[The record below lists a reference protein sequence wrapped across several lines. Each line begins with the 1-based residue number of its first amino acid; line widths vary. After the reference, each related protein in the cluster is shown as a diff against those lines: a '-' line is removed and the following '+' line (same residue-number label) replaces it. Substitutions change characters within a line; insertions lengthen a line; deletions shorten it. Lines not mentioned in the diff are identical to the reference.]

1 MSYIDN
7 WFHFYSTTESFEV
20 HRKQGLINP
29 DSICFLK
36 ETGQIYTQNSF
47 FGICR
52 ERYEKLEQLVL
63 DHDAKIKDILGIEG
77 PSVKDGIVNNI
88 ADLVNFLDGF
98 TDEDNLKDF
107 LDAMRTALENQISA
121 VNKALSDRITA
132 LEDEIHNDS
141 ESLHNAIK
149 AINSQI
155 ETIDIR
161 LDNHDTAISA
171 LNTSLASHI
180 REYNLLKTNYEN
192 FKAYAETKFTA
203 IDSSISSINISIA
216 TLQQEFT
223 NLDEK
228 FDDVENEVSEVKA
241 LLEDAKLLVRELE
254 DRFGETLAAIE
265 QFKKDVNDEID
276 DFKALV
282 GAPNGMAPLD
292 GDAKVPAAY
301 LPSYVDDVL
310 EYATRAA
317 FPVTGETGKIYVSLD
332 DNLTYRWSGSTY
344 IEISKSL
351 GLGETA
357 TTAYPGNKGK
367 KNADDIAAHKADTN
381 NPHNVTKTQLGLDK
395 VNNTSD
401 ADKPVSTA
409 QAAAIKVV
417 QDDLTSHKG
426 NKANPHEVTKA
437 QVGLSNVDNTADLD
451 KPISKATQAALDVLD
466 TSLDTHIADKTN
478 PHNVTKEQLGLGNV
492 ENTADKDKPISDAT
506 QNVLDT
512 KVDKIVGKGLST
524 NDFTNED
531 KAKLDRATTVN
542 DEGKISAELI
552 PVDEEDLTV
561 HSITDTNKVVR
572 LKDRDT
578 TNGMGYKILRLP
590 EDGILTQAMINQ
602 ANTIYEIRYNF
613 DLNGATIHIPENC
626 VLKFAGGKLSNG
638 TLVGSNTTIKS
649 DITKIFELSIEIGGT
664 WNTEYAYAEWFGAKP
679 NVSTLD
685 NTDYF
690 KKTLDCFQSVHLSRS
705 EYYLKK
711 PLLLGNK
718 NYINGN
724 KGKLNFTITDTGNPC
739 CIKMGAHCVVED
751 ITIEIDDTNSTEGTA
766 VIWFQS
772 DYMRATQDAANDYTL
787 SYRSAQNYAL
797 RNIDM
802 VLKNKMWMETPVFK
816 YTGIKVT
823 GEDYPISSGIASNFR
838 IRGYWKYGIY
848 IDLSDATVDTTEGWF
863 TSGQFTNGS
872 IGSSLFGIYIDSS
885 STHKKNVPPTGLMF
899 TNISIQTM
907 GRFIKSLFE
916 SNTETRAIKLKECRE
931 ITFRDCYLWD
941 WTDKCFGSYYNTPAP
956 VSISP
961 KSLNIIFD
969 NTGGE
974 YIKLYDIEQPLTSE
988 FLDNPP
994 TVRNRS
1000 TLRFRSE
1007 ALDDNITKEDFK
1019 KFFICLPNG
1028 SYSISK
1034 KLLSKFV
1041 EYTVN
1046 LKIDDIDNLIVNNNA
1061 VLRISNNNMFRIF
1074 ELEIGITDYS
1084 MITSNSYYLYRAVVT
1099 LGSAIT
1105 SNNFENV
1112 IFRWFRVPVNNLPE
1126 KIYSGNAQC
1135 GNKGEY
1141 YINSSKNN
1149 IASFCVGNNK
1159 WIDSRGYSVALSRGA
1174 TTSRPTVSTEENI
1187 PDGSITPSDIGFPYF
1202 DTTLGRTVYWDGAKW
1217 VDPVAEATSWK
1228 IIR

>member
-141 ESLHNAIK
+141 ESLHNAIN

-561 HSITDTNKVVR
+561 HSITDTNKVIR

-578 TNGMGYKILRLP
+578 ANGMGYKILRLS
-590 EDGILTQAMINQ
+590 EELDNILTQDMINEP
-602 ANTIYEIRYNF
+602 NTIYEIRYDF
-613 DLNGATIHIPENC
+613 DLAGDTITIPENC
-626 VLKFAGGKLSNG
+626 VLKFEGGKLSNG
-638 TLVGSNTTIKS
+638 KLIGNSTALVSSTESIFMNVSFEGSFRAVVNSTWFIGNDTYIVYTTLKFLELGVKQISFEKDREFIVDLIPYRVSKQDEAKNVIIYVKDNSGITVLGNHCKIYNPASTPGTIGLLNFTNCSDIVVQDISLQGEDNYEDKS
-649 DITKIFELSIEIGGT
+649 DVSGWVLCALYGDCSNIYIAGKGKHLRTVVEYGKFEAYKGTLKNCNFNVELIEGGYGVALYGGESIIVNIRTREVHRSAYLAGVSNSTINADTDRTSTGTAILLKDTRVFSDSDELSYVMSDNLVINAVYHANADLDNIVGVETCNEYGFEDRNTIYNTHYIINITGFLYTAGFKGVNFASFKEDTFNVNLRFDVRNRGYSYFEICDTSRISGLDKFIVYLTASGWGNKCLPICT
-664 WNTEYAYAEWFGAKP
+664 SRKLNNSFI
-679 NVSTLD
+679 TLD
-685 NTDYF
+685 NCKGDLSAYQLRIDTGYDTDQGEN
-690 KKTLDCFQSVHLSRS
+690 KSTITIKNCGILTSDS
-705 EYYLKK
+705 
-711 PLLLGNK
+711 K
-718 NYINGN
+718 NYSNPIIYRTPDINISN
-724 KGKLNFTITDTGNPC
+724 LK
-739 CIKMGAHCVVED
+739 
-751 ITIEIDDTNSTEGTA
+751 TA
-766 VIWFQS
+766 
-772 DYMRATQDAANDYTL
+772 
-787 SYRSAQNYAL
+787 NYAGL
-797 RNIDM
+797 
-802 VLKNKMWMETPVFK
+802 
-816 YTGIKVT
+816 IKL
-823 GEDYPISSGIASNFR
+823 
-838 IRGYWKYGIY
+838 IRKGTF
-848 IDLSDATVDTTEGWF
+848 S
-863 TSGQFTNGS
+863 
-872 IGSSLFGIYIDSS
+872 GSSYD
-885 STHKKNVPPTGLMF
+885 VP
-899 TNISIQTM
+899 
-907 GRFIKSLFE
+907 
-916 SNTETRAIKLKECRE
+916 
-931 ITFRDCYLWD
+931 D
-941 WTDKCFGSYYNTPAP
+941 WN
-956 VSISP
+956 
-961 KSLNIIFD
+961 
-969 NTGGE
+969 
-974 YIKLYDIEQPLTSE
+974 
-988 FLDNPP
+988 
-994 TVRNRS
+994 
-1000 TLRFRSE
+1000 
-1007 ALDDNITKEDFK
+1007 
-1019 KFFICLPNG
+1019 
-1028 SYSISK
+1028 
-1034 KLLSKFV
+1034 LSK
-1041 EYTVN
+1041 
-1046 LKIDDIDNLIVNNNA
+1046 DDA
-1061 VLRISNNNMFRIF
+1061 GISYFN
-1074 ELEIGITDYS
+1074 T
-1084 MITSNSYYLYRAVVT
+1084 
-1099 LGSAIT
+1099 
-1105 SNNFENV
+1105 
-1112 IFRWFRVPVNNLPE
+1112 
-1126 KIYSGNAQC
+1126 
-1135 GNKGEY
+1135 
-1141 YINSSKNN
+1141 
-1149 IASFCVGNNK
+1149 
-1159 WIDSRGYSVALSRGA
+1159 ALSKQLFWNG
-1174 TTSRPTVSTEENI
+1174 TE
-1187 PDGSITPSDIGFPYF
+1187 
-1202 DTTLGRTVYWDGAKW
+1202 W